1 MNVRVIRPKELT
13 PQQIKLWSGMMRPE
27 DVTDSP
33 FFHPEYVIT
42 LSRFREPIRIAV
54 ITENNREVAFFPFE
68 QHGKTGRP
76 LGIHLCD
83 FQGIVRAPKTKLDVR
98 ELLAG
103 CGLTSWHFDHVVA
116 SQPEFQAWHLRVED
130 SPYIALS
137 SGFDVYAEQQKQAGR
152 KLIPKTN
159 AFRRKAERDLGPVR
173 FEWHTSDR
181 TVFETLLKWKSAQR
195 EQTGTFD
202 ILQFGWVSQTLDALR
217 KIHSE
222 DFGGVLSA
230 LYINDTL
237 AAASLNM
244 KTSTVLH
251 MWFMTYDVA
260 FGPYSPGH
268 ILTLATIQA
277 AAAQGIQRVDL
288 GRGENAYKKRLN
300 SGCLLVGEGTVDLN
314 SLRHKMRGLG
324 YQTYR
329 RISNSRWYGAIQAP
343 KRMVRNFTRKR
354 ALDS

>member
-1 MNVRVIRPKELT
+1 MNVHVIRPEELT
-13 PQQIKLWSGMMRPE
+13 PQQIQLWSGMMNSDE
-27 DVTDSP
+27 ATDSP
-33 FFHPEYVIT
+33 FFHPEYVMT
-42 LSRFREPIRIAV
+42 LSRFREPVRVAI
-54 ITENNREVAFFPFE
+54 ITENDREIAFFPFE
-68 QHGKTGRP
+68 QRGKTGRP
-76 LGIHLCD
+76 LGIKLCD
-83 FQGIVRAPKTKLDVR
+83 FQGIVRAPGTAFDVR

-103 CGLTSWHFDHVVA
+103 CGLTRWHFDHVVA
-116 SQPEFQAWHLRVED
+116 SQPEFVDGHLRVEE
-130 SPYIALS
+130 SPYIDLS
-137 SGFDVYAEQQKQAGR
+137 CGFDVYAEQQQQAGR
-152 KLIPKTN
+152 KLISKIN
-159 AFRRKAERDLGPVR
+159 AFQRKAERDLGPVR

-181 TVFETLLKWKSAQR
+181 AVFKTLLEWKSAQR
-195 EQTGTFD
+195 KQTGTFD
-202 ILQFGWVSQTLDALR
+202 VLRFEWVTRTLDALR

-260 FGPYSPGH
+260 LGPYSPGH

-277 AAAQGIQRVDL
+277 AAERGIQRVDL

-300 SGCLLVGEGTVDLN
+300 SGCLLVGEGAVDLN
-314 SLRHKMRGLG
+314 SLRHKTRVLG
-324 YQTYR
+324 YRAYQR
-329 RISNSRWYGAIQAP
+329 VRDSRWYGTVQAP
-343 KRMVRNFTRKR
+343 KRMIRNFTKKK